1 MKVKVFFGF
10 WFAKISPVSQHNKE
24 QKLEIV
30 REKRDKIEWTKQ
42 IKSFYL
48 RTILTNKN
56 RTLILSEFYWYFND
70 FAPIIICLGSS
81 KVKDCLVN

>member
-10 WFAKISPVSQHNKE
+10 WFAKISSVSQQNRRTK
-24 QKLEIV
+24 V
-30 REKRDKIEWTKQ
+30 GDREKRDKIEWTKQ
-42 IKSFYL
+42 FASFYL

-56 RTLILSEFYWYFND
+56 RTLILSEFYWYFNE

-81 KVKDCLVN
+81 KVKVCLVN